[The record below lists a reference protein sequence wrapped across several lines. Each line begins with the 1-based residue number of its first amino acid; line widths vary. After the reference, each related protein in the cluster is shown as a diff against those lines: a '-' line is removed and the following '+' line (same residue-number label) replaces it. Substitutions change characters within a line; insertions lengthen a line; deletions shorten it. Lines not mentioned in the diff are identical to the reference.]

1 MRGVR
6 QTRLYGAVKSACA
19 RSPLRSV
26 KDAYEIERLRMA
38 AAGVDRIAAALQA
51 GEIALVGRTEADVSA
66 ELGQRILAEGHH
78 RVNFAIVAAGENA
91 ASPHHEAGHRVIRDG
106 EIVLCDFGGT
116 WIDDDGDLL
125 ELNTKLNRWELSNRS
140 WCWNDIAKG
149 YKQESKRNYNNK
161 IARELEN
168 ELRRQSNGKF
178 CNIDCY

>member
-1 MRGVR
+1 MKKLKVSS
-6 QTRLYGAVKSACA
+6 KII
-19 RSPLRSV
+19 LR
-26 KDAYEIERLRMA
+26 
-38 AAGVDRIAAALQA
+38 
-51 GEIALVGRTEADVSA
+51 
-66 ELGQRILAEGHH
+66 
-78 RVNFAIVAAGENA
+78 
-91 ASPHHEAGHRVIRDG
+91 
-106 EIVLCDFGGT
+106 
-116 WIDDDGDLL
+116 IDDDGDLL